1 MHYLPDDAFW
11 VTSGLQFR
19 VLGRPEFLADM
30 DLAGQQH
37 AQELAEYPQ
46 RQYDA
51 LEQHYLSLRGMAAL
65 DLCLLHDL
73 LFELTPQQSLAGAW
87 FAALSPH
94 PLYEP
99 LLREARARALNDER
113 YQRAQARLLA
123 LALAAYE
130 ESDVV
135 GDAGSDASCMQRIRE
150 ALAPLPKPM
159 VLLRLMPTP
168 EQLQQLQ
175 EDRQR
180 VGQIYRRHG
189 AQAARDAIPGTVTG
203 FFNLSHAAWR
213 RLGYPS
219 MERYL
224 QGGRATP

>member
-1 MHYLPDDAFW
+1 MHYLPDDVFW
-11 VTSGLQFR
+11 VASGLPFHA
-19 VLGRPEFLADM
+19 LGRPEFLADM

-51 LEQHYLSLRGMAAL
+51 LERHYLSLRGMAAL

-73 LFELTPQQSLAGAW
+73 LFELMPQQLLAGAW

-99 LLREARARALNDER
+99 LLREAQTRVLNDER
-113 YQRAQARLLA
+113 YQRGQTRLLV

-130 ESDVV
+130 ESDDA
-135 GDAGSDASCMQRIRE
+135 GDADSAASCMHRIRA

-159 VLLRLMPTP
+159 VPLRLMPTP
-168 EQLQQLQ
+168 EQSQQMQ
-175 EDRQR
+175 DERR
-180 VGQIYRRHG
+180 RIAEIYRRRGEH
-189 AQAARDAIPGTVTG
+189 AARDALPATMTG
-203 FFNLSHAAWR
+203 FFHLSHGDWR

-219 MERYL
+219 LERYL
-224 QGGRATP
+224 QDRTAR

>member
-11 VTSGLQFR
+11 VTSGLPFR

-99 LLREARARALNDER
+99 LLREAQARVLNDER
-113 YQRAQARLLA
+113 YQRAQATLLA

-130 ESDVV
+130 QSGDV
-135 GDAGSDASCMQRIRE
+135 GDADSAAACMQRIRE

-159 VLLRLMPTP
+159 VPLRLMPTP
-168 EQLQQLQ
+168 EQLQQMQ
-175 EDRQR
+175 DERR
-180 VGQIYRRHG
+180 RIAEIYRRRG
-189 AQAARDAIPGTVTG
+189 EQAARDALPATVTG
-203 FFNLSHAAWR
+203 FFHLGHGDWR

-219 MERYL
+219 LERYL
-224 QGGRATP
+224 HDRTAR

>member
-1 MHYLPDDAFW
+1 MHYLPYDAFW
-11 VTSGLQFR
+11 VTTGLPFR

-73 LFELTPQQSLAGAW
+73 LFELAYEQLLAGAW

-99 LLREARARALNDER
+99 LLREAQARVLNDER

-130 ESDVV
+130 ESDDV
-135 GDAGSDASCMQRIRE
+135 GDAGSAASCMQRIRE

-168 EQLQQLQ
+168 EQLQQMQ
-175 EDRQR
+175 DERR
-180 VGQIYRRHG
+180 RIAEIYRRRG
-189 AQAARDAIPGTVTG
+189 EQAARDALPATATG
-203 FFNLSHAAWR
+203 FFHLSHGDWR

-219 MERYL
+219 LERYL
-224 QGGRATP
+224 QDHTAR